1 MIDHHIA
8 TILNLYIDVVIG
20 YYSIEKERID
30 GFFLFSLISF
40 YFQFEEEKERLREK
54 NRFI

>member
-20 YYSIEKERID
+20 YYSIEKEKID